1 MHVKLNYY
9 DLIDAI
15 ENKLN
20 ETFEGAIYLE
30 ECETYLRVEIS
41 ELDRQP
47 KKYKNG
53 RVMKNEHG
61 NTIWETVG
69 TKKHHLEFDDE
80 SYLSIDIYK

>member
-15 ENKLN
+15 ENKLD
-20 ETFEGAIYLE
+20 ETFEGKINLE
-30 ECETYLRVEIS
+30 QCETYLRVEIS

-69 TKKHHLEFDDE
+69 TKKHHLTFDDE